1 MKKRIILF
9 VFVATILLLAFPI
22 HADEVNNVLEPVE
35 SGPYYIGT
43 IR

>member
-9 VFVATILLLAFPI
+9 VSVATILLLAFPI
-22 HADEVNNVLEPVE
+22 HADEVNNVLEQDD
-35 SGPYYIGT
+35 SGPYHIGT